1 MVSEYSLWSLLDH
14 DDDCS
19 IDFYHVMSY
28 HIISCHVMS
37 SRVMSCHLAS
47 CHVVSSNVILCHL
60 TSFYV
65 VSCHVMSCL
74 YLLKSNV
81 HTVNLQVNVWIKDDI
96 LAYCAALCCTTVVEH
111 PKLGHP
117 RCSEYLGT
125 VPSHTFAFSSAVSS
139 FVILLMVRYAASVAV
154 EDTPHHNP
162 PRVSSIPWHCM
173 QRSCINQHGLSC
185 SVRVSDLFFAEI
197 FASNL
202 HNQYVIVSSKIW

>member
-81 HTVNLQVNVWIKDDI
+81 HTVNLQFNVWIKDDI

-185 SVRVSDLFFAEI
+185 SICVSNLLFAEV
-197 FASNL
+197 FTSNL
-202 HNQYVIVSSKIW
+202 HN